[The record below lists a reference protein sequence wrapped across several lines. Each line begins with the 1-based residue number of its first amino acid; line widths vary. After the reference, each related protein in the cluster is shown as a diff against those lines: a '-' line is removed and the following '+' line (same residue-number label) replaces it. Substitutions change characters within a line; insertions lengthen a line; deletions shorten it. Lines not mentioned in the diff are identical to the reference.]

1 MNAFLFLLYINS
13 YLMDILRKR
22 DDFKLVL
29 DEVNKVYLMVH
40 LDNDTEMIQ
49 AFRCC
54 FCIVYVLQ

>member
-1 MNAFLFLLYINS
+1 
-13 YLMDILRKR
+13 MDILRKR

-29 DEVNKVYLMVH
+29 DEVNKIVYLVVH